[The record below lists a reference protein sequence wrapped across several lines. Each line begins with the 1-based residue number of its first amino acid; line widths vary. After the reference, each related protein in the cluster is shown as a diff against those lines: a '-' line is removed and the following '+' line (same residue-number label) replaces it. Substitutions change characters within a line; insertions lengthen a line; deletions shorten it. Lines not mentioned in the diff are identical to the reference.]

1 MRDDGGQ
8 RRNEGLGG
16 EFAKGS
22 CTDVGHELF
31 DQGTLVEDA
40 VLLVGCLRRDGVEAA
55 LGRAQGRVELFDLL
69 RCVRCSIGGLLRL
82 LERELVGRLAV

>member
-1 MRDDGGQ
+1 MEKKLDRKVFTNV
-8 RRNEGLGG
+8 R
-16 EFAKGS
+16 
-22 CTDVGHELF
+22 HELF

-55 LGRAQGRVELFDLL
+55 LGRAEGRVELFDLL